1 MTVDKIQRTSLLTS
15 GVMLALACFC
25 LTVAILSGCGRKE
38 RDVKVLK
45 LAHALDTEHP
55 VHKAMV
61 FMAEKVKE
69 KSQGRMRI
77 DIYPSEQLGSERELI
92 EQLQVGALSIA
103 KASSSA
109 IEGFVP
115 KMKVVGLPYLFRDSE
130 HFWNA
135 LLGPAGIEILAAGE
149 PVGLKGLCFYDA
161 GARSFYT
168 RNKPV
173 ESPADLKG
181 MKIRVQKSEMAIKM
195 ILAMGGSATPIDWGE
210 LYTSLQQG
218 VVDAAENNPPSFY
231 NSMHYEV
238 CRYYILDE
246 HTRCPD
252 VLMISTFVWNNLTP
266 EFQKILKESADESVT
281 YQRKLWDQKE
291 KECLDAVEKAGVKIT
306 RPDKAPFRE
315 AAKSVWEEFEGTEIG
330 ALAKKIVE
338 VK

>member
-1 MTVDKIQRTSLLTS
+1 MSQPKQQKIILLLLLGFWLTA
-15 GVMLALACFC
+15 VML
-25 LTVAILSGCGRKE
+25 VGCDRKE
-38 RDVKVLK
+38 REVKVLK
-45 LAHALDTEHP
+45 LAHVLDTEHP

-69 KSQGRMRI
+69 KSAGRLRI
-77 DIYPSEQLGSERELI
+77 DIYPSEQLGSEREII
-92 EQLQVGALSIA
+92 EQLQVGALALA

-109 IEGFVP
+109 LEAFVP
-115 KMKVVGLPYLFRDSE
+115 KMKVLGLPYLFRDSE
-130 HFWNA
+130 HFWKV
-135 LLGPAGIEILAAGE
+135 LLGPIGKEILAAGE

-168 RNKPV
+168 KDKLI

-195 ILAMGGSATPIDWGE
+195 IIAMGGSATPIDWGE

-238 CRYYILDE
+238 CKYYILDE
-246 HTRCPD
+246 HTCCPD
-252 VLMISTFVWNNLTP
+252 VLLISTFVWNKLTP
-266 EFQKILKESADESVT
+266 EFQRILQESADESVT
-281 YQRKLWDQKE
+281 FQRQLWAQKE

-306 RPDKAPFRE
+306 RPDKTPFRQ
-315 AAKSVWEEFEGTEIG
+315 ASQAVWKEFEGTEIG
-330 ALAKKIVE
+330 ELANRITQVQ
-338 VK
+338 